1 MGSQTEIP
9 EFMRPKRDRI
19 PVMVVLSRDLYE
31 RLLAYAIEKGYL
43 TKTGKPRLSAAVED
57 LLSTALGGGG

>member
-1 MGSQTEIP
+1 MGPQTEIP

-19 PVMVVLSRDLYE
+19 PVMVVLNRDLYE

-43 TKTGKPRLSAAVED
+43 TRTGKPRLSAVVED
-57 LLSTALGGGG
+57 LLLIALGGSG